1 MSSRF
6 TNWHQALRVSI
17 FLGFILLVA
26 ACSEYRQAR
35 SAYEAGDYV
44 KAFQIFKTLSE
55 AGDNQAQYDLSLMYL
70 QGIGTS
76 KNTEQGWF
84 WMNRAAE
91 KGNIQAMLELGVRY
105 QKSPHLADSEELAF
119 LWFNRAAM
127 AGSAAGQYNLA
138 HLYEEGDQIPVDL
151 IKAYVWMNLSY
162 QSGNPVAQPEA
173 KALKAKLNSTQLDS
187 ADILLDSLKKKLP

>member
-1 MSSRF
+1 MRF
-6 TNWHQALRVSI
+6 LNWHFALRVP
-17 FLGFILLVA
+17 FFIGLLLCIV

-35 SAYEAGDYV
+35 SAYEAGDYA

-76 KNTEQGWF
+76 KNIEQGWV

-105 QKSPHLADSEELAF
+105 QKSPHLENSEAMAF
-119 LWFNRAAM
+119 KWFEKAAM

-138 HLYEEGDQIPVDL
+138 HLYEEGNQIPVDL
-151 IKAYVWMNLSY
+151 VKAYVWMSLSNK
-162 QSGNPVAQPEA
+162 SGNPMAQSEA
-173 KALKAKLNSTQLDS
+173 KAIKARLNPNELAMAEDQLD
-187 ADILLDSLKKKLP
+187 LLKKQLP

>member
-1 MSSRF
+1 MRCL
-6 TNWHQALRVSI
+6 NWRLFLRMPIVV
-17 FLGFILLVA
+17 GLLICIV

-44 KAFQIFKTLSE
+44 KAFQIFKSLSE

-70 QGIGTS
+70 QGIGTP
-76 KNTEQGWF
+76 KNIEQGWF

-105 QKSPHLADSEELAF
+105 QKSPSLENSEAMAF
-119 LWFNRAAM
+119 QWFEKAAM

-138 HLYEEGDQIPVDL
+138 HLYEEGHQTPVDL
-151 IKAYVWMNLSY
+151 VKAYVWMSLSNK
-162 QSGNPVAQPEA
+162 SGNPMAQSEA
-173 KALKAKLNSTQLDS
+173 KAIKAKLSP
-187 ADILLDSLKKKLP
+187 ADLVKANEQIDALKKQIP

>member
-1 MSSRF
+1 MRF
-6 TNWHQALRVSI
+6 LNWHLALRVPL
-17 FLGFILLVA
+17 FVGLLVCII

-44 KAFQIFKTLSE
+44 KAFQIFKALSE

-76 KNTEQGWF
+76 KNIEQGWV

-105 QKSPHLADSEELAF
+105 QKSPNLENSEAMAF
-119 LWFNRAAM
+119 QWFEKAAM

-138 HLYEEGDQIPVDL
+138 HLYEEGNQTPVDL
-151 IKAYVWMNLSY
+151 VKAYVWMSLSNK
-162 QSGNPVAQPEA
+162 SGNPIAQSEA
-173 KALKAKLNSTQLDS
+173 KTIKAKLSPEELAKANEQLE
-187 ADILLDSLKKKLP
+187 ALKKQLP